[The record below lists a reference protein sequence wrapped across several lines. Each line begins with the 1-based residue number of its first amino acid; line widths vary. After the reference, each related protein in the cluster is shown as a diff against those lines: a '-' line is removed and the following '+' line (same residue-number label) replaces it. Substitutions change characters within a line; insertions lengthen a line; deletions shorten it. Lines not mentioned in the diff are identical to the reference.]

1 MNIAIVGG
9 GTRCLRL
16 IELIENYA
24 FQELSPK
31 VVAVADI
38 KPDAVG
44 LIRAREKGLSVTHD
58 YNDFFDRDD
67 LELIMELTGDA
78 DVFDDIRAKRKKSVH
93 VIGHTA
99 AVFFWEIASMSALQ
113 KETREKLRETT
124 ASYDVIINE
133 LMHENVFIIG
143 PDYRILEAND
153 AFVTDVGMT
162 RKAVIGRY
170 CHEVSRSLQHP
181 CEGEDILCPLSQA
194 IDTQK
199 PSQATH
205 ILEARDNKARY
216 HAISCYPFFSI

>member
-78 DVFDDIRAKRKKSVH
+78 DVFDGHLQVFASNKTRRHRGPVKGCKNPGQQVLVLAGCLKSL
-93 VIGHTA
+93 GFGLA
-99 AVFFWEIASMSALQ
+99 GS
-113 KETREKLRETT
+113 
-124 ASYDVIINE
+124 
-133 LMHENVFIIG
+133 
-143 PDYRILEAND
+143 
-153 AFVTDVGMT
+153 
-162 RKAVIGRY
+162 
-170 CHEVSRSLQHP
+170 
-181 CEGEDILCPLSQA
+181 
-194 IDTQK
+194 
-199 PSQATH
+199 
-205 ILEARDNKARY
+205 
-216 HAISCYPFFSI
+216 